1 MNLELGRDS
10 DFNTHSDW
18 QRTIKLVEAELPGL
32 AESTDQVQGSLRR
45 SVSSCG
51 QKGVRERDSARRK
64 VGWVVEWTSRQ
75 REAGRVEWVSG
86 RGHVKR
92 AQDEG
97 QVGR

>member
-1 MNLELGRDS
+1 MNLELGQDS

-51 QKGVRERDSARRK
+51 QKGVRERLSQ
-64 VGWVVEWTSRQ
+64 E
-75 REAGRVEWVSG
+75 EGRVG
-86 RGHVKR
+86 GM
-92 AQDEG
+92 DEQTAG
-97 QVGR
+97 SRKG